1 MWQSSGGLVN
11 RAATAEKGESMPN
24 ELVRVSGTGVPA
36 TVTSAALPMLVE
48 RAGAADR
55 FASRARLAVTPSG
68 PWSHDTWSRPS
79 GDRVD
84 REHHEGPIAPNF
96 RLLRNRDLHVL
107 SRPCAP
113 LTSMF
118 STENSKQRCR
128 SRQAICWRGGCHG
141 VARSLVSEWVMS
153 HRDRIAP
160 VCGR

>member
-1 MWQSSGGLVN
+1 
-11 RAATAEKGESMPN
+11 MPN
-24 ELVRVSGTGVPA
+24 ELVRVSGTGVPT
-36 TVTSAALPMLVE
+36 TVASAALPMLVE

-84 REHHEGPIAPNF
+84 REHHGGPIAPNF

-113 LTSMF
+113 RVHALYGEFEATVSIE
-118 STENSKQRCR
+118 TGDLLEGRLPR
-128 SRQAICWRGGCHG
+128 R
-141 VARSLVSEWVMS
+141 ARSLVSEWVMS
-153 HRDRIAP
+153 HRDELRRVWELARDSQPLPAID
-160 VCGR
+160 GLE